1 MRKKIKRRFYVNL
14 EIINNDEVIKEN
26 YLYHIK
32 KWSLNPSILIL
43 LKLFIDTDIEI

>member
-43 LKLFIDTDIEI
+43 YKLFIDTDIEI